1 MPQAEKARKNL
12 GWAAV
17 RGAKRWSREQGEW
30 VVSEWQRSGQ
40 SVQSFATQHGLDPQ
54 RVYFWSKRSKQQR
67 KGERG
72 HQGRPEIVELKLGA
86 SVLGMERRMEIQLVS
101 GRRLSVAEHIDLD
114 VLERV
119 VAALER

>member
-1 MPQAEKARKNL
+1 MPQAEKARKSL

-17 RGAKRWSREQGEW
+17 RGAKRWSRAQGEW
-30 VVSEWQRSGQ
+30 VVSEWRGSGKP
-40 SVQSFATQHGLDPQ
+40 VQSFATEHGIDPQ
-54 RVYFWSKRSKQQR
+54 RVYFWSKRSKPQR
-67 KGERG
+67 KRG
-72 HQGRPEIVELKLGA
+72 RQGRPEIVELKLGG

>member
-1 MPQAEKARKNL
+1 MPQAEKTRKSL

-30 VVSEWQRSGQ
+30 VVSERRGSGQ
-40 SVQSFATQHGLDPQ
+40 SVQSFATEHGLDPQ
-54 RVYFWSKRSKQQR
+54 RVYFWSKRSKPRLKGKPGQR
-67 KGERG
+67 S
-72 HQGRPEIVELKLGA
+72 RPEIVELKLGP

>member
-1 MPQAEKARKNL
+1 MPQAQKSRKSV

-17 RGAKRWSREQGEW
+17 RDARRWTREQGEW

-40 SVQSFATQHGLDPQ
+40 SLQTFATEHGIDPQ
-54 RVYFWSKRSKQQR
+54 RVYFWSRRAKPLIKRKR
-67 KGERG
+67 ANKA
-72 HQGRPEIVELKLGA
+72 RPEIVELKLGQSA
-86 SVLGMERRMEIQLVS
+86 LLGERRMEVQLLS